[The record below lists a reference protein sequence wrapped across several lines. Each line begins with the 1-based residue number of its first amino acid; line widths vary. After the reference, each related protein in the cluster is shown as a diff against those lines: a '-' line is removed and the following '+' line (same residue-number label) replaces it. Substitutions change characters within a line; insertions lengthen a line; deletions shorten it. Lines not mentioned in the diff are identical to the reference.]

1 MTATVRVVLPASL
14 QQLAKISPDGEIDL
28 AVAGTV
34 SIGAII
40 DTLERRYPALRGTM
54 RDQDSK
60 RRRRFIRFFAC
71 QQDVSHQAADE
82 PLPRAVVEG
91 REPFII
97 IGAIAGG

>member
-1 MTATVRVVLPASL
+1 M
-14 QQLAKISPDGEIDL
+14 
-28 AVAGTV
+28 
-34 SIGAII
+34 
-40 DTLERRYPALRGTM
+40 LEAHYPALRGTM

-71 QQDVSHQAADE
+71 QQDVSHQAADA
-82 PLPRAVVEG
+82 PLPAAVCEG